1 MLNTEIPMAPSSFD
15 PWSSEFIANPFPI
28 YRELREQYP
37 VCYFKPTDQ
46 WLISRYDHVN
56 ALLRDHRRFVCSYT
70 HLASHEEMGRTPR
83 PDWQEPFWRLNYGSL
98 QSEPPLHTQ
107 LRQILNPY
115 FSGREAQRLQPRYQK
130 LVDKLIDDFVDSG
143 SGDLVAD
150 VTEPLAFAIIGD
162 IVGIPPADRRMV
174 RAWTDLIME
183 LFIPNHTAGGA
194 ERAVRASVEFD
205 AYLRELMAECVVR
218 PDVSLLSD
226 LMAAH
231 ARAEIFHQEIACSA
245 AMLLVGGPHSFKES
259 IAMGC
264 LALLHHP
271 DQWELLRHHPE
282 LMPSAIEELLRY
294 DTPIHMFERFVL
306 ADIKVDGVRIP
317 RGAEVA
323 LLFASANHDPA
334 QFADPER
341 LDITR
346 TNNRH
351 LALGA
356 GIHFCIGAHLARH
369 EMAAM
374 YSTLLHKAP
383 HMRLLAEPQWGP
395 GYNLRG
401 PLSLHVAV

>member
-1 MLNTEIPMAPSSFD
+1 MLNTETPMAPSSFD
-15 PWSSEFIANPFPI
+15 PWSSEFIANPFPV

-70 HLASHEEMGRTPR
+70 HLASHEEMGRTPQ
-83 PDWQEPFWRLNYGSL
+83 PDWQEPFWRLNSGSL
-98 QSEPPLHTQ
+98 LSEPPLHTEIRQ
-107 LRQILNPY
+107 LLNPR
-115 FSGREAQRLQPRYQK
+115 FSSQEVKRLQPRCQKLAEK
-130 LVDKLIDDFVDSG
+130 LVDNFVTAG
-143 SGDLVAD
+143 GGDLVAD
-150 VTEPLAFAIIGD
+150 VIEPLGLAIIGD
-162 IVGIPPADRRMV
+162 IVGMPTADRHLLLT
-174 RAWTDLIME
+174 WIGPILE
-183 LFIPNHTAGGA
+183 LFIPNHTTDGA
-194 ERAVRASVEFD
+194 QCAVRAAVEFD
-205 AYLRELMAECVVR
+205 AYLRELMAERAER

-231 ARAEIFHQEIACSA
+231 AREEISRQDIASSA
-245 AMLLVGGPHSFKES
+245 AMLLIGGLHAPVRSM
-259 IAMGC
+259 ALGC
-264 LALLHHP
+264 LAMLRHP

-294 DTPIHMFERFVL
+294 DTPNHMFERFAL
-306 ADIKVDGVRIP
+306 EDIKVDGVRIP

-334 QFADPER
+334 QFTDPER

-351 LALGA
+351 LALAA
-356 GIHFCIGAHLARH
+356 GIHFCLGAHLIRCQ
-369 EMAAM
+369 MAAV
-374 YSTLLHKAP
+374 YSALLRKAP

-395 GYNLRG
+395 GYNIRG
-401 PLSLHVAV
+401 VLALHVAV